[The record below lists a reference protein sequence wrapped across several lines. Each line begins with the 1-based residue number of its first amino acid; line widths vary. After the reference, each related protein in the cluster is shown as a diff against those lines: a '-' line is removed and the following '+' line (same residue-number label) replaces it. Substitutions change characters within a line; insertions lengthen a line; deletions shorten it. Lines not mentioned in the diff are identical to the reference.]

1 MLQEELQATFS
12 VLQKD
17 LVEAASVAAIESDD
31 AAREYATKVQKEVE
45 ARLEVAEKE
54 KELYDAA
61 SSQRPGAAEHEEV
74 IRAKEVFKAELQRR
88 VSSEEGPTRTRTL
101 NHIGIEPLGPPYAP
115 TTLAAALTLPQPQNL
130 HINRRRP
137 RV

>member
-54 KELYDAA
+54 KELYDAT

-88 VSSEEGPTRTRTL
+88 VSSEEGADPNTHTEPCRNRTFRSALRPNDAGSRPDAPATPKPT
-101 NHIGIEPLGPPYAP
+101 YK
-115 TTLAAALTLPQPQNL
+115 
-130 HINRRRP
+130 
-137 RV
+137 